1 MRVLTLDTEV
11 SCLKLDAKNLNGN
24 PFAEVNKL
32 CYVGLQLD
40 EEYEDFCIE
49 YKDEPYGDALRC
61 IQQRITDADCIVLF
75 NAKFDLHWLR
85 RYGIEV
91 GTKRIYD
98 CQIAE
103 FILQYQENAY
113 PSLQQC
119 CEKYGL
125 PGKLDVVKEQYWKAG
140 LDTEQVP
147 EDILREYLKQDV
159 QQTYAVYLAQQSII
173 PDTKRRLISLANQ
186 DLLALLDIERNGM
199 LYDVDLSLTEGNE
212 AQKKIDEID
221 QKLKEEIGF
230 PDFNPGSGDH
240 ISAVLYGGSIKTSRQ
255 VLIGTYKTGQKAG
268 QPKYKWEDELIPF
281 EQLVK
286 PLKNSELKK
295 EGYYATN
302 SETLVSLK
310 ATGKA
315 KKIIAL
321 LLERSTLEKLVG
333 TYLHGLPRL
342 IQEQGWSDNMIH
354 GNLNQC
360 VAITGRLSSSKPN
373 MQNLDKSIAYLFRSR
388 YD

>member
-1 MRVLTLDTEV
+1 MT
-11 SCLKLDAKNLNGN
+11 CLKLDSKILNGN

-40 EEYEDFCIE
+40 EVYEDFAIE

-85 RYGIEV
+85 RYGLEV
-91 GTKRIYD
+91 NQKRIYD

-103 FILQYQENAY
+103 FILQDQENSY

-140 LDTEQVP
+140 LDTDQVP

-159 QQTYAVYLAQQSII
+159 QQTYAVYQAQQSIT

-199 LYDVDLSLTEGNE
+199 LYDIELSMKQGDETQEKIN
-212 AQKKIDEID
+212 KIDKE
-221 QKLKEEIGF
+221 LKEEVGF
-230 PDFNPGSGDH
+230 SDFNPNSGDH
-240 ISAVLYGGSIKTSRQ
+240 ISAVLYGGNITVAEQ
-255 VLIGTYKTGQKAG
+255 VLIGEFKTGERKG
-268 QPKYKWEDELIPF
+268 QPKYKWQDKLIPF
-281 EQLVK
+281 PQLVK
-286 PLKNSELKK
+286 PIKNSELKK

-302 SETLVSLK
+302 AETLQSLK
-310 ATGKA
+310 TSGKA
-315 KKIIAL
+315 KKVVAL
-321 LLERSTLEKLVG
+321 LLERATLEKLVS
-333 TYLHGLPRL
+333 TYLHGLPKL
-342 IQEQGWSDNMIH
+342 IKEQGWTDGMIH
-354 GNLNQC
+354 GQLNQC
-360 VAITGRLSSSKPN
+360 VAVTGRLSSSKPN

-388 YD
+388 YG